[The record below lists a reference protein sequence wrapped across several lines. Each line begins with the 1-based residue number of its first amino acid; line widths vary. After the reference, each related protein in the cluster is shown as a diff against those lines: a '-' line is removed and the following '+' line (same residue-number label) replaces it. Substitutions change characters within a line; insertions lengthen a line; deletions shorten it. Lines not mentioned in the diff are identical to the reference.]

1 MIGWEVMKGINH
13 GEMPGVLMSGGTYW
27 KEQRRFILRTLRDF
41 GFGKSSMESLITEE
55 REKLCDKLR
64 YESQVSLV

>member
-1 MIGWEVMKGINH
+1 MNGINH
-13 GEMPGVLMSGGTYW
+13 GEMPGVLMSGGNYW

-55 REKLCDKLR
+55 MQKLCEKLKTDSKVFQNNKVL
-64 YESQVSLV
+64 